1 MQAMV
6 PNIFVQLEMKHPD
19 HWKSFLATISRL
31 LGAYFVDLRR
41 MHQVVITH
49 SIHQHPTACRFR
61 VTHETGGIHL
71 KLADL
76 DKMIQSGFAML

>member
-1 MQAMV
+1 MVLMVPDGWRMQAMV

-31 LGAYFVDLRR
+31 LGPYFVASR

-49 SIHQHPTACRFR
+49 SI
-61 VTHETGGIHL
+61 
-71 KLADL
+71 
-76 DKMIQSGFAML
+76 